1 MMNINQTKLIG
12 LTMELDLKAREY
24 KILCDEL
31 DKLKE
36 KNINPNDERL
46 FVVKELFLQNYNDIA
61 EINRQIKA
69 FN

>member
-1 MMNINQTKLIG
+1 MNINQTKLIG